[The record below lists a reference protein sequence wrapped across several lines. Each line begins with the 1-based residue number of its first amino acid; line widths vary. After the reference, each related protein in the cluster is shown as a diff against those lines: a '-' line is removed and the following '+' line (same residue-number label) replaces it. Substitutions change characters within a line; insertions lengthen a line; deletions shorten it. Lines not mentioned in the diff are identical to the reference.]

1 MRLFRRIRYLSISG
15 IFLLAW
21 PTVWAQPIDR
31 GQGQAALI
39 FQILASELAVDQG
52 ELGVAATT
60 YLTMARVTQN
70 VGAARRAT
78 ELAIQARL
86 PQRAEEAA
94 EIWLKNAPADLEAQG
109 TLDLLHVMLGRNDK
123 LIQSLNARRDQ
134 ASKEDRLDGF
144 YDYLS
149 GLTSRSPD
157 RLAASKLYGTVAKPD
172 LKRPAVLYSL
182 AMLEERAGNFE
193 TMEALLRDLIAID
206 PKHAHAHN
214 ALGYHL
220 ADRNIRLDEALA
232 LIERAFELAP
242 NDAHIIDSVG
252 WIHFR
257 MGRVDLAEKYLRQAH
272 EQQPDVEISAHL
284 GEVLWSSGR
293 RDEAENF
300 WRSALATD
308 PRNEVLQETLK
319 RLGVPALQ
327 IQP

>member
-1 MRLFRRIRYLSISG
+1 MRLLSRIRLFGMTG
-15 IFLLAW
+15 IFLLT
-21 PTVWAQPIDR
+21 PPSVWAQPVDR
-31 GQGQAALI
+31 GQSQAALI

-60 YLTMARVTQN
+60 YLTMARATQN

-94 EIWLKNAPADLEAQG
+94 EIWLKNAPTDLEAQG
-109 TLDLLHVMLGRNDK
+109 TLDLLHLMLGRNDK
-123 LIQSLNARRDQ
+123 LLQSLTTRRDL
-134 ASKEDRLDGF
+134 AAKEDRLDSF

-157 RLAASKLYGTVAKPD
+157 RLAASKLYGAVAKSD

-220 ADRNIRLDEALA
+220 ADRNIRLEEAQK

-252 WIHFR
+252 WVHFR
-257 MGRVDLAEKYLRQAH
+257 MGRIDLAEKYLRQAH

-284 GEVLWSSGR
+284 GEVLWASGR
-293 RDEAENF
+293 REEAENF
-300 WRSALATD
+300 WRAAIATD

-319 RLGVPALQ
+319 RLGVPPLK